1 MSNAFAIWATRRI
14 EIDKFVDAL
23 AARGYPDC
31 NDEDIQREVAEEVCI
46 RDFDDF
52 IDGLTSE
59 ELDYL
64 HDELRRKIE

>member
-1 MSNAFAIWATRRI
+1 MSNAFAIWATRRV

-23 AARGYPDC
+23 AARGYPGC
-31 NDEDIQREVAEEVCI
+31 NDEDVQREVAEEVCI
-46 RDFDDF
+46 RDFDGF

-64 HDELRRKIE
+64 HDELRRKI